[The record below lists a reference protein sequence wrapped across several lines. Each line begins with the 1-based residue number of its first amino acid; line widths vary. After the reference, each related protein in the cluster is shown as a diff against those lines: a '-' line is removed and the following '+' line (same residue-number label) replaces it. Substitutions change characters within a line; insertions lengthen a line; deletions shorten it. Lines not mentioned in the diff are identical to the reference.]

1 MLNQISC
8 LMSVLAAAGLRLLTG
23 LHVVFVGRV
32 IAALVSLVSLV
43 YILAALLTRLIGA
56 FVAAG
61 IRHVWFSLAGERFQR
76 PPSRWTRGGREK
88 LLDFGG
94 RECGFF
100 VIFVC

>member
-32 IAALVSLVSLV
+32 IAALISLV

-56 FVAAG
+56 FGVAG
-61 IRHVWFSLAGERFQR
+61 VRHVDS
-76 PPSRWTRGGREK
+76 P
-88 LLDFGG
+88 
-94 RECGFF
+94 
-100 VIFVC
+100 

>member
-32 IAALVSLVSLV
+32 IAALVSLV

-61 IRHVWFSLAGERFQR
+61 VRHVDS
-76 PPSRWTRGGREK
+76 P
-88 LLDFGG
+88 
-94 RECGFF
+94 
-100 VIFVC
+100 